1 MLEYDRIDISQG
13 IEVNKTSLSKECYIC
28 HYWFF
33 KDIGFK
39 YESYLSNG
47 CDELI
52 KKAMS
57 FNNAAIVYVKGRAYR
72 IHFWCISKD
81 VAIDIINGS
90 KWFLIKV
97 VFYKKTFVI
106 CKK

>member
-13 IEVNKTSLSKECYIC
+13 IDVNKTSLSKECYIC

-47 CDELI
+47 CHELI
-52 KKAMS
+52 QKAMS
-57 FNNAAIVYVKGRAYR
+57 FNNVAIVYAKGSAYR
-72 IHFWCISKD
+72 IHFWYISKD
-81 VAIDIINGS
+81 DPINIVNGFKLVDKS
-90 KWFLIKV
+90 GVL
-97 VFYKKTFVI
+97 
-106 CKK
+106 